1 MHAARTS
8 SSPTRVAPRWP
19 RWQRRPDA
27 QPAVVPDAHP
37 RVLRVRL
44 TGAEDTV
51 SLLLR
56 PLETVDR
63 GCLRGVH
70 RRAVTA
76 PGGQGVIAC
85 AAGCGTRFVRRR
97 STQIWCSESCRL
109 RVRDRRR
116 RVVEAAER
124 QAHRARGDW
133 DGVRQRSDAYGTAPR
148 HEARC
153 LHCGRVVLP
162 TDGRLAWWRA
172 VSTLRCE
179 ACRGWLQIGVQD
191 APGAGSGTADV
202 LRAVSSKPW
211 RVIPTGRVA

>member
-1 MHAARTS
+1 
-8 SSPTRVAPRWP
+8 
-19 RWQRRPDA
+19 
-27 QPAVVPDAHP
+27 
-37 RVLRVRL
+37 VRL
-44 TGAEDTV
+44 AGAEDTV

-63 GCLRGVH
+63 GCLRGV
-70 RRAVTA
+70 RKQTSRA
-76 PGGQGVIAC
+76 PGGRVVIAC
-85 AAGCGTRFVRRR
+85 AAGCGTRFAPRR

-124 QAHRARGDW
+124 QAHGARGDW

-162 TDGRLAWWRA
+162 EDGRSAWWRA
-172 VSTLRCE
+172 VRTLRCE
-179 ACRGWLQIGVQD
+179 SCRGWLQIGVQD

-211 RVIPTGRVA
+211 RVIPSGRVA